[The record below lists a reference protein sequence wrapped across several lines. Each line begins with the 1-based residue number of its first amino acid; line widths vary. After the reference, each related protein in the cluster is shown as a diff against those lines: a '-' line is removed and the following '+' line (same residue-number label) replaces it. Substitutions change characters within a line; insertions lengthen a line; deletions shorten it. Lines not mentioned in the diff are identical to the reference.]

1 VTRKTTQTEFIER
14 ATKVHRGRYTYPRA
28 VYINKRTK
36 LTITCPEHGDF
47 EQRPGGHLGGNGCP
61 KCGTAICAPFTTQA
75 EFVERA
81 IRKHHGRYTYSRSVY
96 VGDAF
101 KIIITCP
108 EHGDFPQ
115 TPSNHLQGQGCRKCR
130 NAAIGE
136 RTRSTLQDFINKAAQ
151 VHHGKYIYSKAV
163 YRDRH
168 TKLVITCPEH
178 GDFKQIVGDHL
189 RGAGCPKCKSAAC
202 SARLRSNL
210 EDFIA
215 KAIRLYGNKYA
226 YSKAVYRGSSTKLT
240 ITCPE
245 HGDFKQAPGDHLSG
259 HGCAKC
265 RNAATGAARRSNL
278 EEFVE
283 KAKEVHRGKYTY
295 AKAVYTNSWTKLLIT
310 CPEHGDFEQ
319 IPNSHLSGTDCP
331 QCGAAALSKALRST
345 TAEFIER
352 ATQKHHG
359 KYTYPRSVY
368 VTSITKLLITCP
380 KHGDFKQTPS
390 DHLGGVGCPRCNESR
405 GEQAICRIL
414 NTVLLSTG
422 VEYTQEHRIPK
433 CRHKRPLPFD
443 FALIESGAVVGLV
456 EYHGKQHYLIPEFW
470 GLSKERAGQ
479 QLASVQERDAIKVRY
494 AAGNGIP
501 LLVIPYSEFGN
512 IEALVS
518 GFVQHLSFQQL
529 GSQRDN
535 SSPESTIS
543 APLLKNH
550 PKG

>member
-1 VTRKTTQTEFIER
+1 MSRK
-14 ATKVHRGRYTYPRA
+14 
-28 VYINKRTK
+28 
-36 LTITCPEHGDF
+36 
-47 EQRPGGHLGGNGCP
+47 
-61 KCGTAICAPFTTQA
+61 TTQA

-81 IRKHHGRYTYSRSVY
+81 IRKHHGRYSYPRSVY

-101 KIIITCP
+101 KIIITCR

-130 NAAIGE
+130 NAEIGE
-136 RTRSTLQDFINKAAQ
+136 RTRSTLQEFINKAAL
-151 VHHGKYIYSKAV
+151 VHQGKYIYSKAV
-163 YRDRH
+163 YRGRH

-210 EDFIA
+210 EDFIL
-215 KAIRLYGNKYA
+215 KAIRLYGDKYA
-226 YSKAVYRGSSTKLT
+226 YSKAVYRGSSHKLL

-278 EEFVE
+278 EEFIE
-283 KAKEVHRGKYTY
+283 KARNAHHGKYTY
-295 AKAVYTNSWTKLLIT
+295 ANAVYVNSWTKLLIT

-352 ATQKHHG
+352 AAQKHRG

-368 VTSITKLLITCP
+368 VVSHARLVITCP
-380 KHGDFKQTPS
+380 EHGDFKQIPS
-390 DHLGGVGCPRCNESR
+390 DHLGGVGCPRCSESR
-405 GEQAICRIL
+405 GEQTICQILDAI
-414 NTVLLSTG
+414 LSGTG
-422 VEYTQEHRIPK
+422 VGYSQEHRIRE
-433 CRHKRPLPFD
+433 CRYKRPLPFD

-456 EYHGKQHYLIPEFW
+456 EYQGKQHYALPKFW
-470 GLSKERAGQ
+470 GSSKEEADR
-479 QLASVQERDAIKVRY
+479 QLTSVQERDAIKVRY
-494 AAGNGIP
+494 AAANGIP
-501 LLVIPYSEFGN
+501 LLVIPYLEFGN

-518 GFVQHLSFQQL
+518 GFVQQL
-529 GSQRDN
+529 
-535 SSPESTIS
+535 
-543 APLLKNH
+543 
-550 PKG
+550 